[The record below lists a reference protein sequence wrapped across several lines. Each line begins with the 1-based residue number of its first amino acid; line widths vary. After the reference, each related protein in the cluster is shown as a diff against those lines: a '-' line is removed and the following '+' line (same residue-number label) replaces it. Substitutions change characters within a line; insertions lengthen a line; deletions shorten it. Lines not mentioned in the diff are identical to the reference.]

1 MKNRRTRHLAR
12 RNCTRMQWPFLTT
25 RKNIRSRLLF
35 RVNDELKRDES
46 LREINNF
53 TVFMRHFTIYL
64 DDIQLSIIIIRNYNL
79 VLD

>member
-1 MKNRRTRHLAR
+1 MKNRRTRHLAK
-12 RNCTRMQWPFLTT
+12 RNCTWMQWPFLT

-53 TVFMRHFTIYL
+53 TVFMRHFTTIYL

-79 VLD
+79 LD